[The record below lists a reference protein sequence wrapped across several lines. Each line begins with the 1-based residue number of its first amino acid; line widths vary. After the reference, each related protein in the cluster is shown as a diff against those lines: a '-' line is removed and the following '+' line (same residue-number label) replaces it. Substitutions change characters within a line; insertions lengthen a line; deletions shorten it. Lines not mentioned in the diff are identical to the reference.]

1 MKKRRGVSVQ
11 SELPNVLGRIGS
23 VNRLVLL
30 LRLLLLRII
39 ICRYKVLTVDRMDQ
53 LAADRAD
60 EHSVVLHD
68 VAPIPVL
75 GGKLDDVAVGIVANL
90 GPRRPQAG
98 GDAGGVL
105 GSHGVLD
112 DGDGGGESDGS
123 LLLVVVLGR
132 CRSGW
137 GLVLACGG
145 EGRR

>member
-1 MKKRRGVSVQ
+1 M
-11 SELPNVLGRIGS
+11 
-23 VNRLVLL
+23 LVLL
-30 LRLLLLRII
+30 LLLLLLLQILSR
-39 ICRYKVLTVDRMDQ
+39 RYKVLTVHRMDQ

-75 GGKLDDVAVGIVANL
+75 CRKLDDVAVGIVANL

-105 GSHGVLD
+105 GSHGDLD
-112 DGDGGGESDGS
+112 DGHGRGESDGS

-132 CRSGW
+132 RRSGW